1 MHRFHHEC
9 SERDVIELCNLIGTH
24 CTEHTND
31 AMYVRVAQPLPG
43 FFKRRLAT
51 VVSIV
56 YDGCGLILITAHVY
70 IM

>member
-31 AMYVRVAQPLPG
+31 AMYGRVAQPLPG
-43 FFKRRLAT
+43 FFKRSLAT

-56 YDGCGLILITAHVY
+56 SDGCGLILITAHVY